1 MRLATGEAPREAD
14 GAALPSADGEH
25 EASSSSMTRTEEQR
39 TGNGGGGASHMLLTH
54 SPPLPSKETNE
65 KKSRLLGL
73 AQEIAP
79 GTCGFAAIGHSGV
92 PFYSVRT
99 RGHGGR
105 RRERR
110 GARPGGRASGHM
122 CGWLHLTGLELRSW
136 TVVGTGRVVAWTADE
151 LLTVLER
158 SSEKIGL
165 PRGTASFPRRGPKLI
180 SAPHPPPPKLNS
192 RSSNARPACQP
203 TRG

>member
-79 GTCGFAAIGHSGV
+79 GTCGFAAIGHSGMATLRCHFIRCAHGDMV
-92 PFYSVRT
+92 
-99 RGHGGR
+99 GAGGR
-105 RRERR
+105 
-110 GARPGGRASGHM
+110 GVGPGRVAGRAAICAG
-122 CGWLHLTGLELRSW
+122 GYT
-136 TVVGTGRVVAWTADE
+136 
-151 LLTVLER
+151 
-158 SSEKIGL
+158 
-165 PRGTASFPRRGPKLI
+165 
-180 SAPHPPPPKLNS
+180 
-192 RSSNARPACQP
+192 
-203 TRG
+203 